1 MPPAQVSLRM
11 KAPRLLALVAAL
23 CCAAGAAAAAPA
35 PHVRAGAPEGNA
47 HGGAPSD
54 AFRRAVMEPM
64 LTKRQR
70 LLAELRQPSGL
81 CGIKDVLEWECGLEC
96 KDFGKELE
104 KLAAIADAAEISV
117 GPVVLLPSSGWLRF
131 APVHKSF

>member
-1 MPPAQVSLRM
+1 MEGVAACPRRRAGGRGHLAAALAPAARGCVTVGLRRRTRV
-11 KAPRLLALVAAL
+11 APR
-23 CCAAGAAAAAPA
+23 
-35 PHVRAGAPEGNA
+35 H
-47 HGGAPSD
+47 
-54 AFRRAVMEPM
+54 
-64 LTKRQR
+64 
-70 LLAELRQPSGL
+70 

-131 APVHKSF
+131 APVHTKSSLAPCLHVFPWVLTSMAF